1 MLRFEYIQRIYK
13 IEIVKSEIPFD
24 SPFKFNMKYPVTL
37 RLLDRNHKK
46 ISNYSAIVGI
56 NILKYPSYNENEGIS
71 IEFHEESKISNTDG
85 EITGKIIMWP
95 SKFGIYA
102 INFYCEGAVSDPIE
116 FQTEFN
122 VAKISIIQQPY
133 YNFTLLN
140 KTNQT
145 EIREKYLRSG
155 DFLPIVN
162 FMLLL

>member
-1 MLRFEYIQRIYK
+1 M
-13 IEIVKSEIPFD
+13 
-24 SPFKFNMKYPVTL
+24 KFSTNYSVTL
-37 RLLDRNHKK
+37 RLLDRNHQK
-46 ISNYSAIVGI
+46 ISNYYAIAGI
-56 NILKYPSYNENEGIS
+56 NILKYPSYNEIGGIP
-71 IEFHEESKISNTDG
+71 IEFHEDPKISNTDG

-102 INFYCEGAVSDPIE
+102 INFYCEGAISDPIE

-155 DFLPIVN
+155 DFLPIVK
-162 FMLLL
+162 FMKLLLIFF